1 MGAHRKAMYK
11 RASEQ
16 NPRFAPLLPDDPRP
30 IRQPRRQP
38 WFSRKTAAPHIAHNA
53 FLYPLGPRGSFRD
66 SEPHF
71 MRGARGKCFGR
82 AERRIPRDRLRP
94 ENNAP
99 VLGAAP
105 IMSPTV
111 RTMARPILLAHLSSS
126 ARADRPAI
134 DSFAIRARKGARET
148 TPQTSSPQRLKNIRH
163 AKILHFSFAQSARTF
178 PGRAIWPATR
188 TGMSP

>member
-1 MGAHRKAMYK
+1 MYK
-11 RASEQ
+11 RASKQ
-16 NPRFAPLLPDDPRP
+16 NHRFAPLLPDDPRRISQASP
-30 IRQPRRQP
+30 PTLVQ
-38 WFSRKTAAPHIAHNA
+38 TATPHIAHNA

-66 SEPHF
+66 SGPDF
-71 MRGARGKCFGR
+71 KRGARGKFFGR

-126 ARADRPAI
+126 ARADRHAI

>member
-1 MGAHRKAMYK
+1 MYK

-16 NPRFAPLLPDDPRP
+16 NPRFAPLLSDDPRRISQASP
-30 IRQPRRQP
+30 PTLVQ
-38 WFSRKTAAPHIAHNA
+38 TATPHIAHNA

-66 SEPHF
+66 SGPDF
-71 MRGARGKCFGR
+71 KRGARGKFFGR
-82 AERRIPRDRLRP
+82 AEGRIPRDRLRP

-111 RTMARPILLAHLSSS
+111 RTT
-126 ARADRPAI
+126 ARADRHAI
-134 DSFAIRARKGARET
+134 DSFAIRARNGARET